1 MLLRAAGAVISRSVF
16 QSVATAAIFQTKY
29 VVLNAVKNPTEELT
43 SIYFITLVVGYFA
56 NAQYD
61 VLFKIYLTKASAT
74 FNPVAL
80 SKPLKNALEF
90 TSQTVKPFSVNK
102 KSIPQ

>member
-16 QSVATAAIFQTKY
+16 QSVTTAAISQTKY
-29 VVLNAVKNPTEELT
+29 VILNAVKDPTEELT

-61 VLFKIYLTKASAT
+61 VLFYVSLRA
-74 FNPVAL
+74 
-80 SKPLKNALEF
+80 
-90 TSQTVKPFSVNK
+90 
-102 KSIPQ
+102 